1 LKPHDKKGKISVQV
15 PAMMKAERAISRA
28 RDGCADRAFS

>member
-15 PAMMKAERAISRA
+15 PAMKAERAISRA